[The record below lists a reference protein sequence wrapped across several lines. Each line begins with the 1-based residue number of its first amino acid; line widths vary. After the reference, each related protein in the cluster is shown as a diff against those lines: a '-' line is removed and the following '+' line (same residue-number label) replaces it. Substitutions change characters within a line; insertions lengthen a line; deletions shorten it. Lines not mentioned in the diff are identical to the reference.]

1 MLPLTRKALCHTQSI
16 ALDLVALQP
25 GQNCHLTRMW
35 PIKVLSGDTAPGFRI
50 ELAHKDMSLVVDAAG
65 KFGVPVPMGA
75 AAREALSVAK
85 GTDDYAMRDISAL
98 LDLVCQQ
105 SRVKPPRMK

>member
-1 MLPLTRKALCHTQSI
+1 
-16 ALDLVALQP
+16 
-25 GQNCHLTRMW
+25 MW
-35 PIKVLSGDTAPGFRI
+35 PIKVLAGDTAPGFRI

-85 GTDDYAMRDISAL
+85 GTDDYAVRDFSAL

-105 SRVKPPRMK
+105 SRVKPPRLK